1 MKITRGVLLAAS
13 VLALASCSG
22 YRNHSEIKALNQVQP
37 VGSPFTQSLTT
48 EYRAFSNDEMN
59 KMFDYPDALHF
70 ARKGLAAARGEVVMP
85 EPISDWNLTPEHQE
99 ELGAGRARLISA
111 FDNGARE
118 TNPQLSAHAQAMFDC
133 WIEQQEE
140 DWANNTTM
148 SCKAAF
154 NDALNKLESQV
165 GRPAAPAPTPAPAEA
180 ANAPDTSHPMKA
192 EDAMYLV
199 FFDFNKSSIGPG
211 GQSVVDT
218 VAQEIKGRS
227 LTSVN
232 IVGNTDTMGTEQYNQ
247 RLGQRR
253 ANAVRDALVKRG
265 VEASLI
271 RTESRGEDNL
281 LVKTPDQTREPA
293 NRRAEITF
301 NGGSQGAGAAP
312 APAAAA
318 GDNGA
323 PPAQ

>member
-1 MKITRGVLLAAS
+1 MKIARGILMTAS
-13 VLALASCSG
+13 LVALASCSG

-37 VGSPFTQSLTT
+37 VGSPFTQSLTS

-85 EPISDWNLTPEHQE
+85 EPISDWNLTPAHQE
-99 ELGAGRARLISA
+99 ELGSGRARLISA
-111 FDNGARE
+111 YDNGARE
-118 TNPQLSAHAQAMFDC
+118 QNPQVAAHAQAMFDC

-140 DWANNTTM
+140 DWSNNTTM

-165 GRPAAPAPTPAPAEA
+165 GRPAAPGPMAAPAEA
-180 ANAPDTSHPMKA
+180 ANAPDTSKPMKA

-211 GQSVVDT
+211 GQSVIDT
-218 VAQEIKGRS
+218 VAQEIKSRS
-227 LTSVN
+227 LTAVN
-232 IVGNTDTMGTEQYNQ
+232 VVGNTDTMGSEQYNR

-253 ANAVRDALVKRG
+253 ANSVRDALAKRG
-265 VEASLI
+265 VESSLI
-271 RTESRGEDNL
+271 RTESHGEDNL

-301 NGGSQGAGAAP
+301 NQGSGS
-312 APAAAA
+312 
-318 GDNGA
+318 GDTGT